1 MAATLRHFS
10 LTRFHKR
17 TDDQGSAVAKPLIT
31 LSSIVSQTSLGSA
44 ARALGYDQD
53 KLPDGATGWDLC
65 HNHKIRQ

>member
-1 MAATLRHFS
+1 MTGLRGRQTFNHIK
-10 LTRFHKR
+10 LNR
-17 TDDQGSAVAKPLIT
+17 VP
-31 LSSIVSQTSLGSA
+31 TSLGSA